1 MKPNRL
7 LFFCGPD
14 SGKGSGSANPLP
26 TPRAPRK
33 RTLLIGLMFLILMAM
48 AGGVYWYNQQLK
60 PVEPTDVKPVTINV
74 KSGMTTGAIADILLE
89 RNLIRNR
96 TVFLFAARQA
106 GLDKSLQAGEFAF
119 SRNMDI
125 QRIIEIMAKGIT
137 VYSEFTVPEGF
148 TVEQIAS
155 LLEEKGLAR
164 KDRFLALAKN
174 YSPFD
179 KQPSRPDVKYRAE
192 GFLFPD
198 TYRINRGASE
208 EDILQIMA
216 KEFERQFTPELQAKA
231 KDIGL
236 STYEVIVLASLIE
249 REVQL
254 AKERPMVA
262 RVFLNRLKIEMPL
275 QSCATIQY
283 ILGYAKE
290 ELTIAD
296 TQLPSPYNSYLHA
309 GMPPG
314 PVANPGLSSIQAAL
328 NPAAGDW
335 LYFVVDGKTGGHRFS
350 RTLAEHEAAIQQIGK

>member
-7 LFFCGPD
+7 LFFCSPD
-14 SGKGSGSANPLP
+14 SGKGAG
-26 TPRAPRK
+26 TETGFVRK
-33 RTLLIGLMFLILMAM
+33 RTVLIFVIGVILALI
-48 AGGVYWYNQQLK
+48 AGGVYWYGEQMRPVASADAK
-60 PVEPTDVKPVTINV
+60 PQTIKV
-74 KSGMTTGAIADILLE
+74 KSGMTSGAIADVLLE
-89 RNLIRNR
+89 KGLIRNR
-96 TVFLFAARQA
+96 TAFLLAARQA
-106 GLDKSLQAGEFAF
+106 GLDKALQAGEYAV
-119 SRNMDI
+119 SRAMTVE
-125 QRIIEIMAKGIT
+125 QIIEVMAKGIT

-148 TVEQIAS
+148 TVEQIAA

-164 KDRFLALAKN
+164 KERFLALARN

-179 KQPSRPDVKYRAE
+179 KRERPNVKYRAE

-198 TYRINRGASE
+198 TYRISRGASE
-208 EDILQIMA
+208 EMILQTMA
-216 KEFERQFTPELQAKA
+216 QEFSRKFTPELQAKA
-231 KDIGL
+231 QAIGL
-236 STYEVIVLASLIE
+236 SAYEVIVLASLIE

-262 RVFLNRLKIEMPL
+262 RVFLNRIRIGMPL

-296 TQLPSPYNSYLHA
+296 TQLPSPYNTYLHQ

-328 NPAAGDW
+328 NPAEGDW
-335 LYFVVDGKTGGHRFS
+335 LYFVIDGKTGGHRFS
-350 RTLAEHEAAIQQIGK
+350 RSLAEHEAAIQQIGK

>member
-7 LFFCGPD
+7 LFFCV
-14 SGKGSGSANPLP
+14 
-26 TPRAPRK
+26 
-33 RTLLIGLMFLILMAM
+33 IGLILAAL
-48 AGGVYWYNQQLK
+48 AGGAFWYGEQMK
-60 PVEPTDVKPVTINV
+60 PVAPTDAKQQTIKV
-74 KSGMTTGAIADILLE
+74 KSGMTTGAIADALLE
-89 RNLIRNR
+89 KGLIRNR
-96 TVFLFAARQA
+96 TAFLLAARQA
-106 GLDKSLQAGEFAF
+106 GLDKSLQAGEYAF
-119 SRNMDI
+119 SRSMNVG
-125 QRIIEIMAKGIT
+125 QIIEIMAKGIT
-137 VYSEFTVPEGF
+137 VYSEFTIPEGF
-148 TVEQIAS
+148 TVEQIAG

-164 KDRFLALAKN
+164 KERFLALAKT

-179 KQPSRPDVKYRAE
+179 KTDRPDVKYRAE

-198 TYRINRGASE
+198 TYRIGRGASE
-208 EDILQIMA
+208 EMILQTMA
-216 KEFERQFTPELQAKA
+216 QEFAEKFTPELQAKA
-231 KDIGL
+231 QAIGL

-262 RVFLNRLKIEMPL
+262 RVFLNRIKIEMTL

-296 TQLPSPYNSYLHA
+296 TQLPSPYNTYLHQ

-328 NPAAGDW
+328 NPAEGDW

-350 RTLAEHEAAIQQIGK
+350 RSLAEHEAAIQQIGK

>member
-7 LFFCGPD
+7 LFFCEPD
-14 SGKGSGSANPLP
+14 SGKGFGSISN
-26 TPRAPRK
+26 TSRK
-33 RTLLIGLMFLILMAM
+33 RTILLGLVVLVLAAL
-48 AGGVYWYNQQLK
+48 AGGVFWYNDQLK
-60 PVEPTDVKPVTINV
+60 PVAPADTKPVVLKV
-74 KSGMTTGAIADILLE
+74 KSGMTTGSIADILLE

-119 SRNMDI
+119 SRAMNVT
-125 QRIIEIMAKGIT
+125 QIIEIMAKGIT
-137 VYSEFTVPEGF
+137 VYAEFTVPEGF
-148 TVEQIAS
+148 TVEQIAA
-155 LLEEKGLAR
+155 LLAEKGLAR
-164 KDRFLALAKN
+164 KDRFLALAQK
-174 YSPFD
+174 YAPFD
-179 KQPSRPDVKYRAE
+179 KQPSRQDVKYRAE

-198 TYRINRGASE
+198 TYRINRGTSE
-208 EDILQIMA
+208 EEILQIMA
-216 KEFERQFTPELQAKA
+216 KEFERQFAPELQAKA

-236 STYEVIVLASLIE
+236 SAYEVIVLASLIE

-296 TQLPSPYNSYLHA
+296 TQLPSPYNSYLNA

-328 NPAAGDW
+328 NPAEGDW

>member
-14 SGKGSGSANPLP
+14 SGKGSGPVES
-26 TPRAPRK
+26 TPRK
-33 RTLLIGLMFLILMAM
+33 RTIWLGLVILVLAVLVS
-48 AGGVYWYNQQLK
+48 GVFWYNDQLK
-60 PVEPTDVKPVTINV
+60 PVAPTDAKPVVLKV
-74 KSGMTTGAIADILLE
+74 KSGMTTGSIADILLE

-119 SRNMDI
+119 SRNMSVS
-125 QRIIEIMAKGIT
+125 QIIEIMAKGIT
-137 VYSEFTVPEGF
+137 VYSELTVPEGF
-148 TVEQIAS
+148 TVEQIAA

-164 KDRFLALAKN
+164 KDRFLALAQK

-231 KDIGL
+231 KEIGL
-236 STYEVIVLASLIE
+236 SAYEVIVLASLIE

-296 TQLPSPYNSYLHA
+296 TQLPSPYNSYLNA

-328 NPAAGDW
+328 NPAEGDW

-350 RTLAEHEAAIQQIGK
+350 RTLAEHEAAIQRIGK

>member
-7 LFFCGPD
+7 LFFCSPD
-14 SGKGSGSANPLP
+14 SGKGAGSQPGFV
-26 TPRAPRK
+26 RK
-33 RTLLIGLMFLILMAM
+33 RTVIMVAIGLILAVI
-48 AGGVYWYNQQLK
+48 AGGAYWYGEQMK
-60 PVEPTDVKPVTINV
+60 PVASADAKPQTIKVKP
-74 KSGMTTGAIADILLE
+74 GMTSGAIADALLE
-89 RNLIRNR
+89 KGLIRNR
-96 TVFLFAARQA
+96 TAFLLAARQA
-106 GLDKSLQAGEFAF
+106 GLDKSLQAGEYAV
-119 SRNMDI
+119 SRAMTVE
-125 QRIIEIMAKGIT
+125 QIIEVMAKGIT

-148 TVEQIAS
+148 TVEQIAA

-164 KDRFLALAKN
+164 KERFLALARD

-179 KQPSRPDVKYRAE
+179 KRERSNVKYRAE

-198 TYRINRGASE
+198 TYRISRGASE
-208 EDILQIMA
+208 EMILQTMA
-216 KEFERQFTPELQAKA
+216 QEFSRKFTPELQAKA
-231 KDIGL
+231 QSIGL
-236 STYEVIVLASLIE
+236 SAYEVIVLASLIE

-262 RVFLNRLKIEMPL
+262 RVFLNRIKIGMPL

-296 TQLPSPYNSYLHA
+296 TQLPSPYNTYLHQ

-328 NPAAGDW
+328 NPAEGDW
-335 LYFVVDGKTGGHRFS
+335 LYFVIDGKTGGHRFS
-350 RTLAEHEAAIQQIGK
+350 RSLAEHEAAIQQIGK

>member
-14 SGKGSGSANPLP
+14 SGKGAGSVES
-26 TPRAPRK
+26 TPRK
-33 RTLLIGLMFLILMAM
+33 RTIWVGLLILVLAVLVS
-48 AGGVYWYNQQLK
+48 GVFWYNDQLK
-60 PVEPTDVKPVTINV
+60 SVAPADAKPVILKV
-74 KSGMTTGAIADILLE
+74 KSGMTTGTIADILLE

-119 SRNMDI
+119 SRAMNVP
-125 QRIIEIMAKGIT
+125 QIIEIMAKGIT

-148 TVEQIAS
+148 TVEQIAA

-164 KDRFLALAKN
+164 KDRFLTLAQK
-174 YSPFD
+174 YSPFY
-179 KQPSRPDVKYRAE
+179 KQPSRTDVKYRAE

-208 EDILQIMA
+208 EDILLIMA

-236 STYEVIVLASLIE
+236 SAYEVIVLASLIE

-296 TQLPSPYNSYLHA
+296 TQLPSPYNSYLNA

-350 RTLAEHEAAIQQIGK
+350 RTLAEHEAAIQRIGK

>member
-7 LFFCGPD
+7 LFFCSPD
-14 SGKGSGSANPLP
+14 SGKGAGSQPGFV
-26 TPRAPRK
+26 RK
-33 RTLLIGLMFLILMAM
+33 RTVIMVAIGLILAVI
-48 AGGVYWYNQQLK
+48 AGGAYWYGEQMK
-60 PVEPTDVKPVTINV
+60 PVASADAKPQTIKVKP
-74 KSGMTTGAIADILLE
+74 GMTSGAIADALLE
-89 RNLIRNR
+89 KGLIRNR
-96 TVFLFAARQA
+96 TAFLLAARQA
-106 GLDKSLQAGEFAF
+106 GLDKSLQAGEYAV
-119 SRNMDI
+119 SRAMTVE
-125 QRIIEIMAKGIT
+125 QIINVMAKGIT

-148 TVEQIAS
+148 TVEQIAA

-164 KDRFLALAKN
+164 KERFLALARD

-179 KQPSRPDVKYRAE
+179 KRERPNVKYRAE

-198 TYRINRGASE
+198 TYRISRGASE
-208 EDILQIMA
+208 EMILQTMA
-216 KEFERQFTPELQAKA
+216 QEFSRKFTPELQAKA
-231 KDIGL
+231 QSIGL
-236 STYEVIVLASLIE
+236 SAYEVIVLASLIE

-262 RVFLNRLKIEMPL
+262 RVFLNRIKIGMPL

-296 TQLPSPYNSYLHA
+296 TQLPSPYNTYLHQ

-328 NPAAGDW
+328 NPAEGGW
-335 LYFVVDGKTGGHRFS
+335 LYFVIDGKTGGHRFS
-350 RTLAEHEAAIQQIGK
+350 RSLAEHEAAIQQIGK

>member
-7 LFFCGPD
+7 LFFCSPD
-14 SGKGSGSANPLP
+14 SGKGAGNQPGFV
-26 TPRAPRK
+26 RK
-33 RTLLIGLMFLILMAM
+33 RTVIMVAIGLILAVI
-48 AGGVYWYNQQLK
+48 AGGAYWYGEQMK
-60 PVEPTDVKPVTINV
+60 PVASADAKPQTIKVKP
-74 KSGMTTGAIADILLE
+74 GMTSGAIADALLE
-89 RNLIRNR
+89 KGLIRNR
-96 TVFLFAARQA
+96 TAFLLAARQA
-106 GLDKSLQAGEFAF
+106 GLDKSLQAGEYAV
-119 SRNMDI
+119 SRAMTVE
-125 QRIIEIMAKGIT
+125 QIIEVMAKGIT

-148 TVEQIAS
+148 TVEQIAA

-164 KDRFLALAKN
+164 KERFLALARD

-179 KQPSRPDVKYRAE
+179 KRERPNVKYRAE

-198 TYRINRGASE
+198 TYRISRGASE
-208 EDILQIMA
+208 EMILQTMA
-216 KEFERQFTPELQAKA
+216 QEFSRKFTPELQAKA
-231 KDIGL
+231 QSIGL
-236 STYEVIVLASLIE
+236 SAYEVIVLASLIE

-262 RVFLNRLKIEMPL
+262 RVFLNRIKIGMPL

-296 TQLPSPYNSYLHA
+296 TQLPSPYNTYLHQ

-328 NPAAGDW
+328 NPAEGDW
-335 LYFVVDGKTGGHRFS
+335 LYFVIDGKTGGHRFS
-350 RTLAEHEAAIQQIGK
+350 RSLAEHEAAIQQIGK

>member
-7 LFFCGPD
+7 LFFCV
-14 SGKGSGSANPLP
+14 
-26 TPRAPRK
+26 
-33 RTLLIGLMFLILMAM
+33 IGLILAAL
-48 AGGVYWYNQQLK
+48 AGGAFWYAEQMK
-60 PVEPTDVKPVTINV
+60 PVAPTDAKQQTIKV
-74 KSGMTTGAIADILLE
+74 KSGMTTGAIADALLAKD
-89 RNLIRNR
+89 LIRNR
-96 TVFLFAARQA
+96 TAFLLAARQA
-106 GLDKSLQAGEFAF
+106 GLDKSLQAGEFSF
-119 SRNMDI
+119 SRSMNVG
-125 QRIIEIMAKGIT
+125 QIIEIMAKGIT
-137 VYSEFTVPEGF
+137 VYSEFTIPEGF
-148 TVEQIAS
+148 TVEQIAG

-164 KDRFLALAKN
+164 KERFLALART

-179 KQPSRPDVKYRAE
+179 KTDRPDVKYRAE

-198 TYRINRGASE
+198 TYRIGRGASE
-208 EDILQIMA
+208 EMILQTMA
-216 KEFERQFTPELQAKA
+216 QEFAEKFTPELQAKA
-231 KDIGL
+231 QAIGL
-236 STYEVIVLASLIE
+236 STYEVVVLASLIE

-262 RVFLNRLKIEMPL
+262 RVFLNRIKLEMPL

-296 TQLPSPYNSYLHA
+296 TQLPSPYNTYLHQ

-328 NPAAGDW
+328 NPAEGDW

-350 RTLAEHEAAIQQIGK
+350 RSLAEHEAAIQQIGK

>member
-7 LFFCGPD
+7 LFFCSPD
-14 SGKGSGSANPLP
+14 SGKGAGSQPGFV
-26 TPRAPRK
+26 RK
-33 RTLLIGLMFLILMAM
+33 RTVIMVAIGLILAVI
-48 AGGVYWYNQQLK
+48 AGGAYWYGEQMK
-60 PVEPTDVKPVTINV
+60 PVASADAKPQTIKV
-74 KSGMTTGAIADILLE
+74 KSGMTSGAIADVLLE
-89 RNLIRNR
+89 KGLIRNR
-96 TVFLFAARQA
+96 TAFLLAARQA
-106 GLDKSLQAGEFAF
+106 GLDKALQAGEYAV
-119 SRNMDI
+119 SRAMTVE
-125 QRIIEIMAKGIT
+125 QIINVMAKGIT

-148 TVEQIAS
+148 TVEQIAA

-164 KDRFLALAKN
+164 KERFLALARN

-179 KQPSRPDVKYRAE
+179 KRERPNVKYRAE

-198 TYRINRGASE
+198 TYRISRGASE
-208 EDILQIMA
+208 EMILQTMA
-216 KEFERQFTPELQAKA
+216 QEFSRKFTPELQAKA
-231 KDIGL
+231 QSIGL
-236 STYEVIVLASLIE
+236 SAYEVIVLASLIE

-262 RVFLNRLKIEMPL
+262 RVFLNRIKIGMPL

-296 TQLPSPYNSYLHA
+296 TQLPSPYNTYLHQ

-328 NPAAGDW
+328 NPAEGGW
-335 LYFVVDGKTGGHRFS
+335 LYFVIDGKTGGHRFS
-350 RTLAEHEAAIQQIGK
+350 RSLAEHEAAIQQIGK